1 MKKTIILLCAAFFI
15 ISCEK
20 SSREVENKSAE
31 EKISLNEI
39 VKSTLRD
46 SNGVILEMTFDNSR
60 YTVVLMIKGEKIELQ
75 GQPVGSGI
83 WYKNDEYELRGKGED
98 VVLTQNGK
106 VVFKSKQ

>member
-1 MKKTIILLCAAFFI
+1 MKNIIILLFATFFI

-20 SSREVENKSAE
+20 SSREVENKSTE

-39 VKSTLRD
+39 VKSTSTD
-46 SNGVILEMTFDNSR
+46 SNGVLLDMTFDNGKYSA
-60 YTVVLMIKGEKIELQ
+60 LLFFKGEKIELQ

-98 VVLTQNGK
+98 IILTKNGEI
-106 VVFKSKQ
+106 VFKSK